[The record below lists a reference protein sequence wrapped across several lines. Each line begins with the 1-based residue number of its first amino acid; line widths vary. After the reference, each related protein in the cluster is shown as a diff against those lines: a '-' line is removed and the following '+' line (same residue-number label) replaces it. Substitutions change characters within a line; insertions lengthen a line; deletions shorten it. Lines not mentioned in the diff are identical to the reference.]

1 MCVCLLE
8 RCGGARERPWLASV
22 SWHSSQT
29 EGALTSLCVRWGAGT
44 TKELDKKYQAME
56 RDRKSYT
63 DESQNVIRKQRCV
76 TQRLASLP
84 MDRLPAYFVGC
95 RCDKSGGPIRLGS
108 TD

>member
-1 MCVCLLE
+1 
-8 RCGGARERPWLASV
+8 
-22 SWHSSQT
+22 
-29 EGALTSLCVRWGAGT
+29 VRWGAGT